1 MALSRKTYKRTVDLL
16 TPYLDQG
23 NRQSLCQLAF
33 AGTPLINQINYSGAN
48 AQFATHIIDK
58 ALKFGTLDDGT
69 LALVAL
75 LEALQE
81 QVGGNV
87 TADIDTLIT
96 TIRVELSAT
105 PDNGSDDDNSMIM
118 LIAVAGMVLVL
129 VLFGGGWLLFG
140 RGGANVAPS
149 PAIVP
154 AIVDEATAM
163 PLSPATTTAPLTTDT
178 ETDAGDAGNLG
189 SVTVELFYSD
199 TDGLYV
205 IVTDDSDLRGLTLVT
220 DVGRYTLTDD
230 FIVLN
235 SVSGQVEAGTCL
247 RYIQAETAPVPP
259 RRCSGDNVFETSLNA
274 GDVFWYDFSSNRLLD
289 VTVLR
294 GDTVVK
300 LCPAGNPCEV
310 AVSE

>member
-1 MALSRKTYKRTVDLL
+1 MELSRKTYKRTVDLL

-23 NRQSLCQLAF
+23 NRQSLCRLAF
-33 AGTPLINQINYSGAN
+33 SGTPLINQINYNGAS
-48 AQFATHIIDK
+48 ADFATHIVDK
-58 ALKFGTLDDGT
+58 TLKFGTLDDDT

-81 QVGGNV
+81 QVGGDV
-87 TADIDTLIT
+87 TAEIDALIV
-96 TIRVELSAT
+96 TIRAELNDT
-105 PDNGSDDDNSMIM
+105 PVNGGGDNNKIM
-118 LIAVAGMVLVL
+118 LLAVAGIVTAL

-140 RGGANVAPS
+140 RGDGNVTPGPTTAPS
-149 PAIVP
+149 TMNEPT
-154 AIVDEATAM
+154 AT
-163 PLSPATTTAPLTTDT
+163 PPPPATTIAPPPTDT
-178 ETDAGDAGNLG
+178 ETSTGDWGD
-189 SVTVELFYSD
+189 VTAELFYSD
-199 TDGLYV
+199 ANGLYV

-230 FIVLN
+230 FSVLN

-259 RRCSGDNVFETSLNA
+259 RRCSGDIVFETSLNA

-294 GDTVVK
+294 GDAVVK